1 MSIDWNF
8 PSNNFGTVS
17 GIGEAGI
24 ETFKG
29 SPYRSLAREI
39 CQNSLDARLDPGK
52 PVKVDFSLSYISS
65 GDIKQFDSLRDAFK
79 SCRSFWREQ
88 GNKKTV
94 DFFTRALK
102 RSESDKIPM
111 LRISD
116 FNTTG
121 LTGSDKEYNSPW
133 QNLVKASGVS
143 SKGGS
148 SGGSFGIGK
157 SAPFACSDFRT
168 VFYSTLDSRGQK
180 AFQGVARQVSF
191 RQKNIFGLDSDSM
204 TTGMGFYGDTRK
216 NAAIPEC
223 ISLDRKF
230 RRRTSGTD
238 VFIAAFSEGKN
249 WRDDIIRAVLSEF
262 LISIFQD
269 DLVVSVGD
277 CEISSKTL
285 PALVEQYRE
294 VIPEVFNYYQA
305 MTSDKAVVISERFQD
320 LGTIELHLLIQKD
333 LHRKILM
340 SRSSGMKIFDQNR
353 ISGTIFFA
361 GVCILKDEKINAYFR
376 EMENPQ
382 HDAWEPERHSNP
394 SAAKKNKQ
402 ALYKR
407 LKDIVQQYGMQTTL
421 EEVDAEGMG
430 EFLPDDEGISDGG
443 EKTETIS
450 SATKD
455 FDVAMSD
462 IQTGQKGSE
471 NYADSDG
478 APADCGMGIAE
489 GESSGGTGSND
500 MYDDENSSRSGGGF
514 GGGDGDS
521 EGADGEGTGIIQIGV
536 EDPGSD
542 SAVRKKT
549 EMRVMRVRLFMT
561 DPKQHRY
568 RLIFTPSKSAQWG
581 YLQFQL
587 SGEQSAVD
595 VKVRDSFL
603 AGSGKKLSCH
613 NNEII
618 LGSFSAGQRLS
629 VDFTIDYAEQS
640 SMEVK
645 LYGYQ
650 I

>member
-1 MSIDWNF
+1 
-8 PSNNFGTVS
+8 
-17 GIGEAGI
+17 
-24 ETFKG
+24 
-29 SPYRSLAREI
+29 
-39 CQNSLDARLDPGK
+39 
-52 PVKVDFSLSYISS
+52 
-65 GDIKQFDSLRDAFK
+65 
-79 SCRSFWREQ
+79 
-88 GNKKTV
+88 
-94 DFFTRALK
+94 
-102 RSESDKIPM
+102 
-111 LRISD
+111 
-116 FNTTG
+116 
-121 LTGSDKEYNSPW
+121 
-133 QNLVKASGVS
+133 
-143 SKGGS
+143 
-148 SGGSFGIGK
+148 
-157 SAPFACSDFRT
+157 
-168 VFYSTLDSRGQK
+168 
-180 AFQGVARQVSF
+180 
-191 RQKNIFGLDSDSM
+191 
-204 TTGMGFYGDTRK
+204 
-216 NAAIPEC
+216 
-223 ISLDRKF
+223 
-230 RRRTSGTD
+230 
-238 VFIAAFSEGKN
+238 
-249 WRDDIIRAVLSEF
+249 
-262 LISIFQD
+262 
-269 DLVVSVGD
+269 
-277 CEISSKTL
+277 
-285 PALVEQYRE
+285 
-294 VIPEVFNYYQA
+294 
-305 MTSDKAVVISERFQD
+305 
-320 LGTIELHLLIQKD
+320 
-333 LHRKILM
+333 M

-455 FDVAMSD
+455 FDVAMSE

-478 APADCGMGIAE
+478 APADCGM

-521 EGADGEGTGIIQIGV
+521 EGTDGEGTGIFQVGV

-595 VKVRDSFL
+595 FKVRDSFL